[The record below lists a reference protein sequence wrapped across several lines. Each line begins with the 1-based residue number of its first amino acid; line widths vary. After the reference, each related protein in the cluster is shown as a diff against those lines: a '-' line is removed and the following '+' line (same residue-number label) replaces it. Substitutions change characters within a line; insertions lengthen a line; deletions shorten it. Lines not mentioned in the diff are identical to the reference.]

1 MFYPVVH
8 DSYFYSGGFFR
19 EAVFVGIL
27 FTMFTQC
34 PCFLQGFNILVDPLL
49 PCSGVFCLHCYITLF
64 KNNMKKIPKY
74 IVYAGIAAA
83 ILLLVYA
90 LFQSTR
96 EGFTTANPLP
106 SEAELDAL
114 EASFTK
120 AQAEASKNNI
130 KFPQMAT
137 NVLQAAPQSVKA
149 VDKFLKANVIPLL
162 PYRMAKGAQTPDGD
176 QTDYFIVI
184 FMIMSKKS
192 LIAPLAYAV
201 RQQSAAPTL
210 PAFVDMVV
218 KTVKENGTPP
228 PPADWPDATT
238 RGLIDQAKKGETT
251 LQMPNGDTFPNPAYW
266 GYKYIYG
273 EPKAAGSAASSAAS
287 SSGSPALGSSK
298 CVPSVHSI
306 PGGMTE
312 TRCFN

>member
-1 MFYPVVH
+1 
-8 DSYFYSGGFFR
+8 
-19 EAVFVGIL
+19 
-27 FTMFTQC
+27 
-34 PCFLQGFNILVDPLL
+34 
-49 PCSGVFCLHCYITLF
+49 
-64 KNNMKKIPKY
+64 MKKIWKY
-74 IVYAGIAAA
+74 IFYAAV
-83 ILLLVYA
+83 ILLVLYA

-130 KFPQMAT
+130 KYPQMAT

-149 VDKFLKANVIPLL
+149 VAKFVKANIIPLL
-162 PYRMAKGAQTPDGD
+162 PYKMAKNAQTPEGD
-176 QTDYFIVI
+176 VTDYFIVI
-184 FMIMSKKS
+184 FMIMTKKP

-210 PAFVDMVV
+210 PAFIDMTV

-238 RGLIDQAKKGETT
+238 RGLIEQMKKGETT
-251 LQMPNGDTFPNPAYW
+251 IQTPEGDTVPNPGYW

-273 EPKAAGSAASSAAS
+273 EPKAAGSAAS